1 MCLPRGSPENG
12 SAAIVDQAGDLRLRD
27 SSLVR
32 SPAGVLAGKFTMAR
46 QIFVGIDRGAAAGA
60 AAHRSWILRAVS
72 DGPAGAAWQAVAGGV
87 RPRIGVYLWRTGD
100 RVGHLQPPLFSAAAG
115 VCVRRR
121 PSKIVGSFGRA
132 RRVAS
137 ADLFAGGSPT
147 VGA

>member
-72 DGPAGAAWQAVAGGV
+72 DGPAGAAWQAVAGRV
-87 RPRIGVYLWRTGD
+87 RPRVCVYLLRAGD
-100 RVGHLQPPLFSAAAG
+100 PVRHLHASVLSAAAG
-115 VCVRRR
+115 VCVPRTR
-121 PSKIVGSFGRA
+121 SQ
-132 RRVAS
+132 
-137 ADLFAGGSPT
+137 T
-147 VGA
+147 V